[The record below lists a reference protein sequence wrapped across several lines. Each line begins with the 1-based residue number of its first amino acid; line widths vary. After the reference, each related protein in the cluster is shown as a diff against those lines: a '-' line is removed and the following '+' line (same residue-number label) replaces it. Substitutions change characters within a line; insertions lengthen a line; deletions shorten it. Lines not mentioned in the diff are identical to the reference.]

1 MARLF
6 GTDGVRGV
14 ANKDL
19 TPHLALN
26 LSIAAAQVLGK
37 AGEST
42 EHRPTAVVG
51 RDPRASGEFL
61 SAAVMAGL
69 ASAGVNVYDA
79 GVLPTPAV
87 AFLTADTKA
96 DFGVMLTA
104 SHNPM
109 PDNGIKFFARG
120 GHKLSDATEDAI
132 EARLGQKWEGP
143 TGCNVGRVTPLPDG
157 RARYIAHLLRCL
169 PSRLDGLKMV
179 IDTAHGA
186 ASQVSPEAFRA
197 AGAKVHVIG
206 AEPDGL
212 NINDGYGSTHL
223 AMLKSAV
230 VEHGADLGIA
240 HDGDADRCLAVDDTG
255 TDIDGDQIMCILA
268 IAMLNRGELHRNTLV
283 TTVMSNLGLIRAM
296 EREGIIVRT
305 TPVGDRYVLEKMT
318 TDGYSLGGEQSG
330 HVIFLDHATTGDGIL
345 TALLL
350 AAQVVQSRR
359 SLRELASVMTRLPQ
373 FLVNVKDV
381 DKDAVD
387 SNKLVQAAVAEKE
400 RDLAGLGRVL
410 LRKSGTEPVVRV
422 MVEAPTQEQAVR
434 VANRLAE
441 IVKSEL
447 SLCSQSSTAAA
458 LYGGRP
464 SKNPFATAW
473 RCRRIRQLGPLRR
486 RPVRVAAAGAF
497 AVAGQWPGEA
507 EM

>member
-1 MARLF
+1 
-6 GTDGVRGV
+6 
-14 ANKDL
+14 
-19 TPHLALN
+19 
-26 LSIAAAQVLGK
+26 
-37 AGEST
+37 
-42 EHRPTAVVG
+42 
-51 RDPRASGEFL
+51 
-61 SAAVMAGL
+61 
-69 ASAGVNVYDA
+69 
-79 GVLPTPAV
+79 
-87 AFLTADTKA
+87 
-96 DFGVMLTA
+96 
-104 SHNPM
+104 
-109 PDNGIKFFARG
+109 
-120 GHKLSDATEDAI
+120 
-132 EARLGQKWEGP
+132 
-143 TGCNVGRVTPLPDG
+143 
-157 RARYIAHLLRCL
+157 
-169 PSRLDGLKMV
+169 
-179 IDTAHGA
+179 
-186 ASQVSPEAFRA
+186 
-197 AGAKVHVIG
+197 
-206 AEPDGL
+206 
-212 NINDGYGSTHL
+212 
-223 AMLKSAV
+223 
-230 VEHGADLGIA
+230 
-240 HDGDADRCLAVDDTG
+240 
-255 TDIDGDQIMCILA
+255 MCILA

-400 RDLAGLGRVL
+400 SDLAGLGRVL